1 MSLSCSATS
10 KRKIGRKASVEWK
23 LRGNFQSSI
32 CFDFSDDIKSQRMYS
47 LNSFLDL
54 LVDYVRVELLGLL
67 DGREEVQHLGI
78 WGHCPLHA
86 VVRRQRMRLL
96 VQL

>member
-1 MSLSCSATS
+1 
-10 KRKIGRKASVEWK
+10 
-23 LRGNFQSSI
+23 
-32 CFDFSDDIKSQRMYS
+32 MYF
-47 LNSFLDL
+47 LYSFLDL
-54 LVDYVRVELLGLL
+54 LVDYVGIELLGLL

-78 WGHCPLHA
+78 WGHCPLDA